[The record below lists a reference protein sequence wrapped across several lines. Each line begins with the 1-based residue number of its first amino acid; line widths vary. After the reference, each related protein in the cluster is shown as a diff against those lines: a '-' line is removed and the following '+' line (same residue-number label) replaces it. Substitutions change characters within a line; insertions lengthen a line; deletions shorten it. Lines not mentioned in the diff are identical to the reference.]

1 MSLMWLLALAL
12 LGGAE
17 AGEGWPDIDA
27 PLRTGATAPNDA
39 AVVIGNED
47 YAYIGNVPFA
57 GADADAVRAF
67 LLYTRGVPQ
76 SRVQV
81 LDNASPLE
89 MEKAVERAASEV
101 GRGGTL
107 WVYYAGHGAAHPVSK
122 QRVLLGAA
130 AKLSS
135 DPELFE
141 EGAVALDALK
151 QAASRSAGEAVFIV
165 DACYSGTGRGGEE
178 LGGSR
183 FAVPPSYQ
191 ADARVTE
198 WTATQPDEVASPL
211 YTAGHGAFTYF
222 AVGALR
228 GWADGELGQKD
239 NQVTLAEAQAYV
251 ATALRSVGQRDQTP
265 AVVGED
271 GLSLISV
278 RGLEGAPDL
287 RSLSAVAPAVGGS
300 GSGSVG
306 DDPFGDVEGLAAELA
321 RLEALKQELVEA
333 REAGL
338 AGEAR
343 KLKEKARSDWGR
355 LAALREVGGEAA
367 EEKVALFVDL
377 YGAAEVSWTDA
388 EGTFTQEVAV
398 AEVNAAR
405 DWLDKQDQGDS
416 AAGRYGYEMVKLP
429 GGSFTM
435 GGEGG
440 DIDEKPA
447 HRVTVSSFWVG
458 KTEVSQGL
466 YQRVMGSNP
475 SQVGEMYWGGKTQG
489 ACKDYKGVSL
499 VDASYPVMCV
509 DWLDAVRFA
518 NKLSELEGLTPA
530 YRISGDSV
538 SWDRSANGYRL
549 LTEAEWEYAA
559 RAGSSTT
566 WTGTSEESGICRYG
580 NVSNPS
586 AKEKFGWSS
595 TPAPCEDGHLGLAP
609 VGSFQPNAWGLY
621 DMTGNVFEWV
631 WDWYDKGYYQSSTS
645 TDPVGPSTGSS
656 RVNRGGRWGN
666 DPSGARVANRAGSDP
681 SNRGPYLGLRLARS
695 NP

>member
-1 MSLMWLLALAL
+1 VPRALLLFLALM
-12 LGGAE
+12 GGVNAAE
-17 AGEGWPDIDA
+17 TWPDIDA
-27 PLRTGATAPNDA
+27 PLRTGASAPNDA

-47 YAYIGNVPFA
+47 YAYIGDVPFA
-57 GADADAVRAF
+57 GADADAMRAF

-89 MEKAVERAASEV
+89 MEKAVEQAASEV

-122 QRVLLGAA
+122 QRVLLGAT

-183 FAVPPSYQ
+183 FAVPTAYSQ
-191 ADARVTE
+191 QARVTE

-239 NQVTLAEAQAYV
+239 SQVTLAEAQAYV
-251 ATALRSVGQRDQTP
+251 STALRSVGQRDQTP

-271 GLSLISV
+271 GLSLISG

-287 RSLSAVAPAVGGS
+287 RGLVGGQQERH
-300 GSGSVG
+300 
-306 DDPFGDVEGLAAELA
+306 DDKDEGLSSELA
-321 RLEALKQELVEA
+321 RLKALQEEQARIEA
-333 REAGL
+333 RLAEDRRREESSLRARASSEWSTVASIAAG
-338 AGEAR
+338 
-343 KLKEKARSDWGR
+343 
-355 LAALREVGGEAA
+355 GGDAA
-367 EEKVALFVDL
+367 EQALELFIRTYQDAEVTVGDTR
-377 YGAAEVSWTDA
+377 YPVSIAEVSKA
-388 EGTFTQEVAV
+388 E
-398 AEVNAAR
+398 AA
-405 DWLDKQDQGDS
+405 LAKLSQGAGS
-416 AAGRYGYEMVKLP
+416 AGKYGYEMVKLSP
-429 GGSFTM
+429 GTFYMGSP
-435 GGEGG
+435 GSESGRNDNE
-440 DIDEKPA
+440 A
-447 HRVTVSSFWVG
+447 RHSVTLSQGFWVG
-458 KTEVSQGL
+458 TKEVTQGL

-475 SQVGEMYWGGKTQG
+475 SQVGEQYWNGKTQG
-489 ACKDYKGVSL
+489 ACKEYKGVSL

-518 NKLSELEGLTPA
+518 NKLSELEGLSPA

-580 NVSNPS
+580 NVADAS
-586 AKEKFGWSS
+586 AKRKFSDW
-595 TPAPCEDGHLGLAP
+595 TVAACDDRYAGLAP

-621 DMTGNVFEWV
+621 DMTGNVWEWT
-631 WDWYDKGYYQSSTS
+631 WDWYDSSYYQSSS
-645 TDPVGPSTGSS
+645 NVDPVGPDGGSY
-656 RVNRGGRWGN
+656 RVSRGGSWHN
-666 DPSGARVANRAGSDP
+666 DASYARVAYRGFSDP
-681 SNRGPYLGLRLARS
+681 SFRDYYLGFRLSRS
-695 NP
+695 SP